1 MKLNIMLIYTL
12 VIKNGTKNK
21 MINKMINKHNKFRVE
36 STALKV

>member
-1 MKLNIMLIYTL
+1 MLIYTL